1 MKKIYRSM
9 NPNKLQ
15 EEETKSSY
23 LISSYE
29 IKSHHNHHSQIVAN
43 NNFKNIFKIEKKK
56 CIFYKETKIRIVADF
71 YQNHACQRTRV
82 SFLKALGHV
91 FKSFKMIFIFSISFY
106 DIFMKNVQLLNSFS
120 KL

>member
-1 MKKIYRSM
+1 MD
-9 NPNKLQ
+9 PNKLQ

-82 SFLKALGHV
+82 SFFKALGHV
-91 FKSFKMIFIFSISFY
+91 FKSFKSCESG
-106 DIFMKNVQLLNSFS
+106 LLYAGKPFFNKEIKIDLFKQSNS
-120 KL
+120 

>member
-1 MKKIYRSM
+1 M

-43 NNFKNIFKIEKKK
+43 NNLKNIFKIEKKK
-56 CIFYKETKIRIVADF
+56 CIFYKETKLRIVADF
-71 YQNHACQRTRV
+71 YQKHACQRIRV
-82 SFLKALGHV
+82 SFLKVMFLSHLKV
-91 FKSFKMIFIFSISFY
+91 VNLEFY
-106 DIFMKNVQLLNSFS
+106 MRENHSSTKR
-120 KL
+120 